1 MTIYVKEA
9 EGGGFEVVAGQLRLN
24 VMLEV
29 QGKAWV
35 QNLTTGE
42 QLEVHEV
49 GGRLMALT
57 LGASAAVQLA
67 AVRKRPIMTPP
78 TLKQM
83 RARMNS
89 GHRQVL
95 EAVRDGRK
103 LSAGRMSDAR
113 GLMTCRSTLVMW
125 GAIEGEGLTEV
136 GRQLLAEQVA

>member
-1 MTIYVKEA
+1 MT
-9 EGGGFEVVAGQLRLN
+9 
-24 VMLEV
+24 
-29 QGKAWV
+29 
-35 QNLTTGE
+35 T
-42 QLEVHEV
+42 
-49 GGRLMALT
+49 
-57 LGASAAVQLA
+57 
-67 AVRKRPIMTPP
+67 P

-125 GAIEGEGLTEV
+125 GAIEGEGEGLTEV
-136 GRQLLAEQVA
+136 GHQLLAEQVA